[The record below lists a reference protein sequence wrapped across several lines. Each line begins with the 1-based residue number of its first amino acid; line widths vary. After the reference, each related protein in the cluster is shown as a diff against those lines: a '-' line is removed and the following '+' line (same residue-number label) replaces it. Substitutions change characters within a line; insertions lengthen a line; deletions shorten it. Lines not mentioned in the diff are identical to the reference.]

1 MREPERCELLLL
13 AASMAASPSL
23 YGRLGL
29 ALRLPH
35 APGTLKNVEDE
46 RGADGAVRALSC
58 HASRQVEGLV
68 RPASLGERAGPRNV
82 AQQLVRLG
90 AALRGGRAGLHRR
103 LATAEPLHPWM
114 GRRLRIRGG
123 RPARLER
130 GRAATCRRLSLLDRE
145 RRVKVRRRVSDPAE
159 QQAGSAGTQP
169 RLGRNGPARA
179 SWPLGEQRR
188 ETRKGLGRPG
198 RRGRETARCEVGA
211 GERVFGPRL

>member
-1 MREPERCELLLL
+1 
-13 AASMAASPSL
+13 MA
-23 YGRLGL
+23 
-29 ALRLPH
+29 
-35 APGTLKNVEDE
+35 K
-46 RGADGAVRALSC
+46 
-58 HASRQVEGLV
+58 
-68 RPASLGERAGPRNV
+68 
-82 AQQLVRLG
+82 QLVRLG

-103 LATAEPLHPWM
+103 LAAAEPLHLWM

-145 RRVKVRRRVSDPAE
+145 RRVKVRRRVFDTAE

-169 RLGRNGPARA
+169 RLGRDSPARA

-198 RRGRETARCEVGA
+198 RRGRQTARCEVGA
-211 GERVFGPRL
+211 GERVCGPRFERSPVPTLRCAEVAPLERGVSASSAELRLVLLRTARVRSSGALRRDSTVTLVDFADRSTLDQRQ